1 MTRFS
6 RARHKGSAAQTGVPP
21 VPHCPGPSYGMCWE
35 PSDRRPS
42 RRRALQA
49 WYPALP
55 AHVTPARCDGR
66 GEVNFDA
73 FFQRLG
79 PFPRHDAC
87 AGAAEIHHLCL
98 KASAGLLLGGRFQAG
113 V

>member
-1 MTRFS
+1 M
-6 RARHKGSAAQTGVPP
+6 GG
-21 VPHCPGPSYGMCWE
+21 
-35 PSDRRPS
+35 
-42 RRRALQA
+42 
-49 WYPALP
+49 
-55 AHVTPARCDGR
+55 

-87 AGAAEIHHLCL
+87 AGAAEIHDLCL
-98 KASAGLLLGGRFQAG
+98 KASAGLLLGGHFQAG